1 MRPRPGSGP
10 KLVRV
15 DAKLRDHGHWTR
27 VALRAQDVARL
38 GAAGDGIL
46 RGVQAVPFPPAKGRG
61 IRPHEVL
68 PRKEQS
74 PRFALRGLAHRQAR
88 GEVVRLLVDVDDVRP
103 KRPQQVA
110 QSGEVE
116 QVKVSI
122 ETCRQHAQAVAP
134 QMGALKR
141 LATAVLQP
149 VWGND
154 AGQLY
159 IGLPRQLLELALV
172 GAYHAGFGD
181 HDDLHAA
188 AWAYTFMVCIATA
201 PQENRAARARA

>member
-1 MRPRPGSGP
+1 
-10 KLVRV
+10 
-15 DAKLRDHGHWTR
+15 
-27 VALRAQDVARL
+27 
-38 GAAGDGIL
+38 
-46 RGVQAVPFPPAKGRG
+46 
-61 IRPHEVL
+61 
-68 PRKEQS
+68 
-74 PRFALRGLAHRQAR
+74 
-88 GEVVRLLVDVDDVRP
+88 
-103 KRPQQVA
+103 
-110 QSGEVE
+110 
-116 QVKVSI
+116 
-122 ETCRQHAQAVAP
+122 AP

-201 PQENRAARARA
+201 PQENRAARARAARPTAARRAGSCNSSSIAVPIASVLVGSTSSAASPATSGSAERSEVITAAPQAIASSTGIPKPS